1 MNNCTKFAPLILP
14 SLFNLFVTVDI
25 RDESNSLDFLKQ
37 FLCTAVHVII
47 SFFLIL
53 SYFLFISIPRHAMAP
68 ALGMIRNRK
77 RKQMSEKKAK
87 KR

>member
-14 SLFNLFVTVDI
+14 SLYNLFVTVDI
-25 RDESNSLDFLKQ
+25 RDDSNSLDFLKQ

-53 SYFLFISIPRHAMAP
+53 SYFLFISTYSKTCYGSR
-68 ALGMIRNRK
+68 LGD
-77 RKQMSEKKAK
+77 AK
-87 KR
+87 K